1 MYIGSW
7 LLVQFLVICIYM
19 LNTYVKYR
27 LIKTRNLGILINQT
41 DLLQT
46 ASQVWLINPILY
58 LQVKNKPH
66 DEMQFVQ
73 LFLNQVCLRTI
84 YF

>member
-1 MYIGSW
+1 MYIGW
-7 LLVQFLVICIYM
+7 LLVQFLVICLYM
-19 LNTYVKYR
+19 LNYVKYR

-46 ASQVWLINPILY
+46 ASQVWLINPIFY